1 MTFLLVE
8 GLSSKVHQQNKKDVK
23 MQRREFIKLTAAAGV
38 FSALPLWSRSV
49 FAASRPALPV
59 PNLLTADARN
69 RITLT
74 IQAGK
79 TQFGPHQATTW
90 GYNGNL
96 LGPALKLKKGEAVT
110 VDIHNRLAEETTVHW
125 HGLEVPGEV
134 DGGPQGIIAPGAS
147 RSVNFT
153 PSQRAATCWFHPHQ
167 HGKTG
172 RQVAMGLAG
181 LVLISDEESEQLLL
195 PKQWGIDDVPVIV
208 QDKRFTAA
216 GEIDYQLDM
225 MSAAVGWFGDTLL
238 ANGALYPEHAAPRG
252 WLRLRLLNG
261 CNARSLNFSTSD
273 NRPMYVIASDGG
285 LLAEPVKVT
294 GLPVLMGERFE
305 VLVDTRDGKAFDLI
319 TLPVSQMGMAI
330 APFDKPQPVLRIQP
344 LTIQA
349 SGTLP
354 DSLVSMPAL
363 PSLEGLTQRTLQ
375 LSMDPM
381 LDMMGMQVLM
391 QKYGDQAMS
400 GMNHGSMMDHGN
412 MGHGMM
418 GNMSDK
424 GQMNHG
430 DMGNMNHGGMGQM
443 NHGADGFDF
452 HNANRINGKA
462 FDMNLPMFAAAK
474 GQYER
479 WVISG
484 KGDMML
490 HPFHIHGTQFRILSE
505 NGAAPAAHRSGWKD
519 TVRVEGGVSEV
530 LVKFDHEASKEHAY
544 MAHCHLLEHEDTGMM
559 LGFTV

>member
-1 MTFLLVE
+1 
-8 GLSSKVHQQNKKDVK
+8 

-59 PNLLTADARN
+59 PDLLTADARN

-74 IQAGK
+74 IQTGK

-125 HGLEVPGEV
+125 HGLEVPGEI

-208 QDKRFTAA
+208 QDKCFTAA
-216 GEIDYQLDM
+216 GEIDYQLDI

-285 LLAEPVKVT
+285 LLAEPVKVNE
-294 GLPVLMGERFE
+294 LPMLMGERFE
-305 VLVDTRDGKAFDLI
+305 VLIDTRDGKAFDLI

-349 SGTLP
+349 SGKLP

-381 LDMMGMQVLM
+381 LDMMGMQALM
-391 QKYGDQAMS
+391 QKYGNQAMS
-400 GMNHGSMMDHGN
+400 GMNHGSMMEHGN
-412 MGHGMM
+412 MGHSMM

-505 NGAAPAAHRSGWKD
+505 NGTAPAAHRSGWKD

>member
-1 MTFLLVE
+1 
-8 GLSSKVHQQNKKDVK
+8 

-59 PNLLTADARN
+59 PDLLTADARN

-74 IQAGK
+74 IQTGK

-90 GYNGNL
+90 VYNGNL

-134 DGGPQGIIAPGAS
+134 DGGPQGIIAPGAT

-216 GEIDYQLDM
+216 GEIDYQLDI

-285 LLAEPVKVT
+285 LLAEPVKVNE
-294 GLPVLMGERFE
+294 LPMLMGERFE
-305 VLVDTRDGKAFDLI
+305 VLIDTRDGKAFDLI

-349 SGTLP
+349 SGKLP

-381 LDMMGMQVLM
+381 LDMMGMQALM
-391 QKYGDQAMS
+391 QKYGNQAMS

-412 MGHGMM
+412 MGHSMM